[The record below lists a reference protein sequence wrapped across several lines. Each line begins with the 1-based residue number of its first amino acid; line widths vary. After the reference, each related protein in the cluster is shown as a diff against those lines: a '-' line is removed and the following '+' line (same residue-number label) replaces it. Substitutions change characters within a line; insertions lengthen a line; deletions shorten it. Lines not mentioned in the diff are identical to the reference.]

1 MIWKYISYYI
11 NAYVSLIVASPS
23 VDKLGMMVTLSYING
38 DTIGDFLIDKNYDAL
53 NTIITSLV
61 TAFASLSALEIW
73 VLDKESD
80 GYIRIIGIEMSSS
93 K

>member
-1 MIWKYISYYI
+1 MSYYS
-11 NAYVSLIVASPS
+11 NAYVSRIVASPS
-23 VDKLGMMVTLSYING
+23 VDKPGMMVTLSYING

-61 TAFASLSALEIW
+61 TACASLSALEVW
-73 VLDKESD
+73 VLDKEND
-80 GYIRIIGIEMSSS
+80 GYSRITGIAMSWS